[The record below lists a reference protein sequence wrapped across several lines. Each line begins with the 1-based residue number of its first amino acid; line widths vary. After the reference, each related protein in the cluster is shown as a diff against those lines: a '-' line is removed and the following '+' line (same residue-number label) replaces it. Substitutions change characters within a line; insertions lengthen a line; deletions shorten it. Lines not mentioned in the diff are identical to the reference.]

1 VKKSEDTKM
10 FNIFSRPKRSDKII
24 HRYIDG
30 VVNEQYRVIVDFH
43 LEPFK
48 FVLKKRL
55 FNAIKDFLIHSE
67 LLDDEKR
74 DIKEIEIYAKAHNLS
89 SKAHIDLF
97 IEVLELVIS
106 NKTVILENHYLS
118 RKSQKL
124 LSKRG

>member
-1 VKKSEDTKM
+1 M

-30 VVNEQYRVIVDFH
+30 VVNEQYRVMVNFH

-48 FVLKKRL
+48 FVLKRRL
-55 FNAIKDFLIHSE
+55 FDAIKDFLRHSE

-74 DIKEIEIYAKAHNLS
+74 DIKEIEIYAKAHDLS
-89 SKAHIDLF
+89 SQAHVNLF

-106 NKTVILENHYLS
+106 NKTVILENHYLPS
-118 RKSQKL
+118 KSQKL
-124 LSKRG
+124 LSKRV